1 MSDKQSRLR
10 AIRLR
15 RGMAM
20 KSLAQRAGV
29 DILAVSHVEAGR
41 NLLSADLA
49 RKSAEALGVDALTLM
64 IANNEITLKER
75 IVSGVDSPRRAV
87 GFVHTLLELLESA
100 ELGSTPSILRNY
112 Q

>member
-1 MSDKQSRLR
+1 
-10 AIRLR
+10 
-15 RGMAM
+15 MAM